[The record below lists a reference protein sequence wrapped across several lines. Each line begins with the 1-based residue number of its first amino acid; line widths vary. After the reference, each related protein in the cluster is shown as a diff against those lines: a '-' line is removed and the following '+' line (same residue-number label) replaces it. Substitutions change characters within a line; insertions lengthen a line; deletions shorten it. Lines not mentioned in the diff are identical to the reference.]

1 MSRDSRETVKTDNLD
16 AVDVTELQTTGLMT
30 CILTILR
37 CPVPPVNL
45 PTAMSL
51 FNKCQLKQCLGVL

>member
-1 MSRDSRETVKTDNLD
+1 MSQDSRETVKTDNLD

-30 CILTILR
+30 CILTILH

-45 PTAMSL
+45 PTAVSL
-51 FNKCQLKQCLGVL
+51 FNKC